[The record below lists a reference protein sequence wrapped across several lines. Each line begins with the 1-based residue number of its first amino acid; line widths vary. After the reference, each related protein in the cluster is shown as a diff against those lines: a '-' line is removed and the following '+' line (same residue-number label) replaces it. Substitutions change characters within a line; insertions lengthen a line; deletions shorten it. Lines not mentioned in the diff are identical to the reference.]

1 MTKAQAILNWHDRL
15 YLILETQQQN
25 TLSCSQAVIFSLQS
39 GCRDGAS
46 QTKAL
51 YFIHKNSFHSIWL
64 HPPTDLLNFL
74 SCSAFP
80 SSQLKTTVLSVPSS
94 AITPSFSGSTCTNSD
109 GAASYYQCLLYFLL
123 KDTTLQSGVLPNPP
137 NCKQHSQSGSS
148 FENFHVSSV
157 KQLSQKYCQAR
168 GIILNATELSS
179 WHKAPRSDLIH
190 VFKSIS
196 GCLFP
201 FMMVSH
207 IPPGLQHTVRT

>member
-1 MTKAQAILNWHDRL
+1 MTDCIWFWKHNSKIHFLAVRQWYSHYRVAAGMGLLNQKL
-15 YLILETQQQN
+15 FTSYI
-25 TLSCSQAVIFSLQS
+25 
-39 GCRDGAS
+39 
-46 QTKAL
+46 K
-51 YFIHKNSFHSIWL
+51 IHSSSIWL
-64 HPPTDLLNFL
+64 YPPTDLLNFL

-123 KDTTLQSGVLPNPP
+123 KDTTLQSGVLPHPP

-148 FENFHVSSV
+148 FENFHVSGV

-196 GCLFP
+196 GCHFP

-207 IPPGLQHTVRT
+207 IPPDLQHTVRT